1 MRHWALG
8 NSNEFSIDYTLQK
21 GPIPNE
27 MAKTKKLY
35 QKIIKRTLSW
45 LMIFCRQLLIVDT
58 KNSSAAS
65 DTAVFNYSGSQ
76 TRTDDNLI
84 NSQVL
89 YQLSYA
95 GMT

>member
-8 NSNEFSIDYTLQK
+8 NPNEFSIDYTLQK

-27 MAKTKKLY
+27 MAETKKLQ
-35 QKIIKRTLSW
+35 QKNTKRTLSW
-45 LMIFCRQLLIVDT
+45 LMIICRPLLMTGT
-58 KNSSAAS
+58 KKQQRRFRRCCF
-65 DTAVFNYSGSQ
+65 DYSGSQ

>member
-1 MRHWALG
+1 
-8 NSNEFSIDYTLQK
+8 
-21 GPIPNE
+21 
-27 MAKTKKLY
+27 MAETKKLH
-35 QKIIKRTLSW
+35 QKVIKRTLSW
-45 LMIFCRQLLIVDT
+45 LMIICRQPLTVNIKKQQCRFRHCCFD
-58 KNSSAAS
+58 
-65 DTAVFNYSGSQ
+65 YSGSQ

>member
-8 NSNEFSIDYTLQK
+8 NFNEFSIDYTLQK

-45 LMIFCRQLLIVDT
+45 LMIICRQLLIVDT
-58 KNSSAAS
+58 KKQQRRFRRCCF
-65 DTAVFNYSGSQ
+65 DYSGSQ

-95 GMT
+95 GLT

>member
-1 MRHWALG
+1 MNSAL
-8 NSNEFSIDYTLQK
+8 IIHYK
-21 GPIPNE
+21 GADFPTK
-27 MAKTKKLY
+27 MAETKKLH
-35 QKIIKRTLSW
+35 QKVIKRTLSW
-45 LMIFCRQLLIVDT
+45 LMIICCQPLTVNI
-58 KNSSAAS
+58 KNSSAVS
-65 DTAVFNYSGSQ
+65 RHCCFDYSGSQ

>member
-1 MRHWALG
+1 
-8 NSNEFSIDYTLQK
+8 
-21 GPIPNE
+21 
-27 MAKTKKLY
+27 MAEIKKLY

-45 LMIFCRQLLIVDT
+45 LMIICRQLLIVDT
-58 KNSSAAS
+58 KKQQCRFRHCCF
-65 DTAVFNYSGSQ
+65 DYSGSQ

-95 GMT
+95 GIMHGNALSSQGAIPQLLSAR